1 MLPQVRAVL
10 VLTLSLA
17 LWAIAD
23 GVKCLVSGTYFGRVL
38 SDAALPQHPYALALP
53 TEQYIDYGP
62 WAAWLVQLGVDPHAL
77 APFFIGL
84 GVVGLL
90 GLFLFLQ
97 ARPVGW
103 ALLVAFSLV
112 STAKVGLVAVVAVV
126 LLVVLLLPATRR
138 LLETTLN
145 APPERA

>member
-23 GVKCLVSGTYFGRVL
+23 GTKCLVSGTYFGRVL
-38 SDAALPQHPYALALP
+38 PEAALAQHPYALALP
-53 TEQYIDYGP
+53 SEQYVDYGP

-77 APFFIGL
+77 APFFVAL
-84 GVVGLL
+84 GVAGLL

-103 ALLVAFSLV
+103 ALLVAFSLT
-112 STAKVGLVAVVAVV
+112 STAKIGLVALVALA
-126 LLVVLLLPATRR
+126 LLVVLLLPGTRR
-138 LLETTLN
+138 LLETTVRVS
-145 APPERA
+145 A